1 MILSVQTDE
10 QSIPVAV
17 ADELLAEA
25 EDYFEQLDRDMDR
38 GWQMSRHWVE
48 NPSLEQRCQIVA
60 DRLLSAL
67 HNRNQQLAVL
77 MAAYILNRLPGV
89 RTAFV
94 DITGD
99 MSLTEFE
106 PAVGPSSARHRAE
119 DNQICG
125 WAEPSAA
132 QPRG

>member
-17 ADELLAEA
+17 AEELLDEA
-25 EDYFEQLDRDMDR
+25 EDYFAQLDRDMDR
-38 GWQMSRHWVE
+38 GWQMSRRWVD
-48 NPSLEQRCQIVA
+48 NPSSEQRCQIVA

-67 HNRNQQLAVL
+67 HHRNQQLAVL
-77 MAAYILNRLPGV
+77 MAAYILKRMPGV
-89 RTAFV
+89 HTTFV

-106 PAVGPSSARHRAE
+106 
-119 DNQICG
+119 C
-125 WAEPSAA
+125 
-132 QPRG
+132 